1 MYMNAISMLALAG
14 AAQAHMSLW
23 YPGPLGGAK
32 EANKASSDSNVDPEL
47 NFPLGCCDSEGQPTA
62 KSPGVCRGH
71 LDLFD
76 TEQPQVTWKAGQ
88 DAYFQIS
95 DHTYTADA
103 PGGTHYGGSCQV
115 GFSVDRG
122 ETWKVAASYN
132 GNCPLRGDDGS
143 PEVQTFDFK
152 VPTGMPEGKALF
164 AWIWLNR
171 EHESFMNCAAVQIG
185 EGSGNTTTPT
195 NPAAPSVSATKPS
208 EPSSS
213 GYAPSQSD
221 KPDNEPQYSTL
232 PANPSPTGGRPSYPG
247 SSATPSKPDN
257 EESGE
262 EPSCEAP
269 AEDNSNESDEENS
282 DEEGD
287 NSGDESDDEG
297 SDNENSENETEN
309 KWNGRPG
316 RWNPHRR
323 QSYKYKMVDEHK
335 CKIDSV
341 AKRAECECKASSG
354 CTSEKRALVERKA
367 VRMVRRDALKKRA
380 GACAWDSAPSMV
392 VSYYTVDAACA
403 PNAKMNVPESDTFE
417 IGWMEPCGVVEG
429 DGEYPIK
436 EMDCNMFG

>member
-1 MYMNAISMLALAG
+1 MYTNAISLLALAG

-32 EANKASSDSNVDPEL
+32 EANTASTDSDVDPEL

-62 KSPGVCRGH
+62 PSPGVCRGH

-76 TEQPQVTWKAGQ
+76 TEDAQVTWQPGQ
-88 DAYFQIS
+88 DAYFQLS
-95 DHTYTADA
+95 DYTYTADA

-115 GFSVDRG
+115 GFSTDRG

-132 GNCPLRGDDGS
+132 GNCPLRGKDGS

-208 EPSSS
+208 KPSSS
-213 GYAPSQSD
+213 TYQ
-221 KPDNEPQYSTL
+221 PDDEQPQYSVA
-232 PANPSPTGGRPSYPG
+232 PQPTSTRAAGKPSYPTA
-247 SSATPSKPDN
+247 SASPAQPEDDESTEEPSYDAPSEDDSEETDDSEGTDNSEEEEEDNDYKDSEESDN
-257 EESGE
+257 EETDNKWSHPGHW
-262 EPSCEAP
+262 
-269 AEDNSNESDEENS
+269 NSN
-282 DEEGD
+282 
-287 NSGDESDDEG
+287 
-297 SDNENSENETEN
+297 
-309 KWNGRPG
+309 R
-316 RWNPHRR
+316 H
-323 QSYKYKMVDEHK
+323 QSIKYKMIDEHK
-335 CKIDSV
+335 CKVDTV
-341 AKRAECECKASSG
+341 TKRAECECKATSG
-354 CTSEKRALVERKA
+354 CSNQKRALVERKA
-367 VRMVRRDALKKRA
+367 VRIVRRDAIKKRA
-380 GACAWDSAPSMV
+380 DACAWNSAPSMV

-417 IGWMEPCGVVEG
+417 IGWSEPCGVVEG

-436 EMDCNMFG
+436 EMDCNMFS